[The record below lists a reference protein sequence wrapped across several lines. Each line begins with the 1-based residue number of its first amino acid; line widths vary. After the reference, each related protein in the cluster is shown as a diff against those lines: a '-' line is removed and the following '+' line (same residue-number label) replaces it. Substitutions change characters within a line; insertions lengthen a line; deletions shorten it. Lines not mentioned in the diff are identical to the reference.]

1 MERLVLNRKELLK
14 GSTIEN
20 PSPESLPYELIK
32 IMKEVGVP
40 SGIRELGYEK
50 KDISEIIVGAIKQQ
64 RLLSIAPKIVSEK
77 DLNQILIQ
85 SIENW

>member
-1 MERLVLNRKELLK
+1 
-14 GSTIEN
+14 
-20 PSPESLPYELIK
+20 
-32 IMKEVGVP
+32 MKEVDVP

-64 RLLSIAPKIVSEK
+64 RLLSIAPKMVSEN